1 MPDAFEAGMQYT
13 KLYQEVKD
21 ENMRLRA
28 QNGDISQALNQEMRA
43 LQRDNCK
50 LQQLLEKA
58 ESDLRKLL
66 ETPNDQ
72 PVMVGDVESGESD
85 LAGLQPDENI
95 FEVRIEEGE
104 LSVDSQVSTFL
115 TLDFFDHATQVRA
128 SECLF
133 ICTCLNAAIRA
144 PYREE
149 RNSACRSAH
158 NRLGTPRNT
167 IPRYSMLSR

>member
-1 MPDAFEAGMQYT
+1 MQYK

-28 QNGDISQALNQEMRA
+28 HNGDISQALHQEMRA

-58 ESDLRKLL
+58 ESDNRKLIDTPADGSGPTSAV
-66 ETPNDQ
+66 ET
-72 PVMVGDVESGESD
+72 GESD

-115 TLDFFDHATQVRA
+115 TLDFFDHATQV
-128 SECLF
+128 CL
-133 ICTCLNAAIRA
+133 CRLCAAV
-144 PYREE
+144 
-149 RNSACRSAH
+149 ACA
-158 NRLGTPRNT
+158 LQA
-167 IPRYSMLSR
+167 MM